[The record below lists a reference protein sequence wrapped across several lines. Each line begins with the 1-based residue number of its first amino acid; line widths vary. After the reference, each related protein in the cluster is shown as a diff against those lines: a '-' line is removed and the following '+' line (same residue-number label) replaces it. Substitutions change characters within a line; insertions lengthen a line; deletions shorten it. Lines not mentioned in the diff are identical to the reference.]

1 MPPVLPPMPP
11 TVHRHWAPD
20 VAPYKY
26 ADDRDWDEYRPRQLP
41 AEHHPKPAPKASRTT
56 TKAPSNKRAPA
67 TDAVGSEPPKKRRKD
82 ESAPVPP
89 VPMPTPTNSK
99 RPDAHKPE
107 ERVPVQTDLSTLP
120 VSSLVSYLV
129 KHDIIPPIH
138 PSPYTAQPALAPSIL
153 LNPPSH
159 TPPPPP
165 PHPRPPS
172 RSSQSV
178 NAAGQAGSRKTTPTG
193 AQPATT
199 QQPTTSQS
207 SQTSTPSTAHSP
219 NSSSGTGTPRPCVNK
234 TRSRALSGPP
244 SAHASVLC
252 SLRHQPDMVDPMPT
266 RNHPSRPSLKL
277 CFPDAGAIRSL
288 SP

>member
-67 TDAVGSEPPKKRRKD
+67 TDAVGPEPPKKRRKD

-165 PHPRPPS
+165 PPPS
-172 RSSQSV
+172 SISLIPERERRRSSRFQEDDPNGST
-178 NAAGQAGSRKTTPTG
+178 AGDD
-193 AQPATT
+193 
-199 QQPTTSQS
+199 PTTHHVPILPDLDAVHGALAKLVERHWHTKTVREQDTIAGFVWSAQRARERTLLAAS
-207 SQTSTPSTAHSP
+207 S
-219 NSSSGTGTPRPCVNK
+219 
-234 TRSRALSGPP
+234 
-244 SAHASVLC
+244 
-252 SLRHQPDMVDPMPT
+252 
-266 RNHPSRPSLKL
+266 
-277 CFPDAGAIRSL
+277 AGHG
-288 SP
+288 